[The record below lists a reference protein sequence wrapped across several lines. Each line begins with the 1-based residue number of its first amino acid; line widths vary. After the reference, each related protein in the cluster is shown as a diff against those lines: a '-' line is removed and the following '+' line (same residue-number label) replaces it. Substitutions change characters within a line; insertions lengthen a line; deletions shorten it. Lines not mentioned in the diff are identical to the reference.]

1 MQIEPVTVY
10 IIEAIIIT
18 LLVLLVS
25 ALNTVLIATA
35 LFNNWSAKQRNSK
48 RVARRSEG
56 RNNRAAK

>member
-1 MQIEPVTVY
+1 MHIEPVTVY

-48 RVARRSEG
+48 RVTRRSEG